1 MNGLLFA
8 LSVIVIGYIYQNR
21 NLVTKYS
28 TSEIPAHHLYYKSAI
43 TGFIFFSI
51 GFIFTFLI
59 LFKFSLIEYHKDVNV
74 IENISFFPDLKIL
87 WALSFFSS
95 LVICLLFVWL
105 KNYILLRGIDRVNN
119 INKIYALTLT
129 TPLDKLLNDSA
140 FLSEDD
146 FKNKIVMLSMDDK
159 KVYVGTVYP
168 DRKIFERFLY
178 GQTEFIFCPM
188 YSGYRQKET
197 MELVITTDYLKD
209 QQIDH
214 LKYQVILNRKN
225 IVSATKVDLDTLF
238 DFMERDVFLNKL
250 HYLSNKKLPVMVI
263 MKNKNIYI
271 GHLADN
277 ISNYSTLN
285 DVSHIGLKLAYQC
298 IYERDQIKI
307 AQYYDFSAS
316 KDLYTHLS
324 LREVESI
331 WFRTKP
337 EDIWLQGKSVSAE
350 MLFKIFEHRLVDH
363 RELVIDNET
372 VMTVV
377 DE

>member
-87 WALSFFSS
+87 WALSFCSS

-363 RELVIDNET
+363 RELVIDNES

>member
-1 MNGLLFA
+1 M
-8 LSVIVIGYIYQNR
+8 
-21 NLVTKYS
+21 
-28 TSEIPAHHLYYKSAI
+28 
-43 TGFIFFSI
+43 
-51 GFIFTFLI
+51 
-59 LFKFSLIEYHKDVNV
+59 FKFSLIEYHKDVNV

-363 RELVIDNET
+363 RELAIDNET

>member
-363 RELVIDNET
+363 RELAIDNET